1 MEDLMGANPTQAL
14 GVAVFL
20 IAFVFIAAGLAAG
33 GSLLW
38 ILLGLVLLAVSLG
51 ILYRAKPWE
60 NLES

>member
-1 MEDLMGANPTQAL
+1 MGANPTQAL

-38 ILLGLVLLAVSLG
+38 ILLGLVLLVVSLG
-51 ILYRAKPWE
+51 IFYRAKPWE